1 MSIDHLATIN
11 IERLGEAAKRR
22 DDVQAL
28 RVQTAAPA
36 FLDYPL
42 PQLQEQIRQRVRDV
56 FGDQTLDV
64 RIDLIERAKF
74 QADLTVK
81 VPGLLKK
88 GGPKVFIAEH
98 LPRLVQALSE
108 GEFDGVFSEVTAT
121 GIYANLRLSDAWL
134 IGAVGRVAGFDG
146 VYGTQDALADRAF
159 VVDYSSPN
167 VAKRLHAGHIR
178 STIIGHILS
187 NLYDASGAT
196 VYRVNHINDFG
207 GFGYTLQGYR
217 QFGERF
223 PAGMNENDRLIEIYS
238 IRRALERVAA
248 DGKEAAD
255 WDPAD
260 ASVLE
265 RYLPEVK
272 DLASAQAAAAQ
283 FTTDSDRRF
292 AALEAGDEEEVRL
305 WQDLVAVSLASF
317 DEFYD
322 QLGISFDFVLG
333 ESVYLQAGTEVVER
347 ALRDGT
353 AVIYTQE
360 LADRDLAGL
369 REQADEGTLSAQE
382 YESQARAVAK
392 DVGATVVPLDKG
404 ERYVVRRADGRS
416 IYATRDIGAVAIRSE
431 LFGATDLI
439 YVVGQE
445 QRVHFD
451 RLFRAAVRLG
461 LIKDGVPRT
470 RHVYFGFY
478 VDATSGKKLSS
489 RDSVSNVMRLLAGA
503 FDYFRASLSDRIEG
517 GEDEIAAAARALA
530 VGSLVFNDLKKDLRS
545 AVEID
550 SHDVQKTIT
559 EFERSGG
566 AYVIYAA
573 VRARSI
579 LRRVSDRGLTVEPAG
594 DEPLDDQEALL
605 ALRLLTLPDQIVA
618 AAEESNPSVLVRH
631 MLDIS
636 NIYSSYYSRAHVI
649 SDDVV
654 NGVRY
659 QLTRA
664 TANALT
670 SALAICHIEVPA
682 AI

>member
-1 MSIDHLATIN
+1 MDHLAKIN
-11 IERLGEAAKRR
+11 SERLGEAAGRR

-42 PQLQEQIRQRVRDV
+42 PRLQEQIRQRVRDV

-74 QADLTVK
+74 HADLTVK

-98 LPRLVQALSE
+98 LPRLIQALSE
-108 GEFDGVFSEVTAT
+108 GEFGGVFSDVTAT
-121 GIYANLRLSDAWL
+121 GIYANLKLSDAWL
-134 IGAVGRVAGFDG
+134 IGSVGRVAEFDG
-146 VYGTQDALADRAF
+146 VYGTQNALADRAF

-217 QFGERF
+217 QFAEQF
-223 PAGMNENDRLIEIYS
+223 PAGMNENDRLIEVYQ

-248 DGKEAAD
+248 SGQDAAD

-283 FTTDSDRRF
+283 FTADSDRRF
-292 AALEAGDEEEVRL
+292 AALEAGDSEEVRL
-305 WQDLVAVSLASF
+305 WQDLVTVSLASF

-333 ESVYLQAGTEVVER
+333 ESLYLQAGTEVVDR
-347 ALRDGT
+347 ALADGT
-353 AVIYTQE
+353 AVVYTQE
-360 LADRDLAGL
+360 LADRDLAAL
-369 REQADEGTLSAQE
+369 RTRLDAGEMSAQE
-382 YESQARAVAK
+382 HESAARAIAK

-404 ERYVVRRADGRS
+404 ERYVVVRADGRS
-416 IYATRDIGAVAIRSE
+416 IYATRDIGAVQIRTD
-431 LFGATDLI
+431 LFKATDLV

-451 RLFRAAVRLG
+451 RLFRAAGRIG
-461 LIKDGVPRT
+461 LIENGLPRT
-470 RHVYFGFY
+470 LHVYFGFY
-478 VDATSGKKLSS
+478 VDATSG
-489 RDSVSNVMRLLAGA
+489 
-503 FDYFRASLSDRIEG
+503 
-517 GEDEIAAAARALA
+517 
-530 VGSLVFNDLKKDLRS
+530 
-545 AVEID
+545 
-550 SHDVQKTIT
+550 
-559 EFERSGG
+559 
-566 AYVIYAA
+566 
-573 VRARSI
+573 
-579 LRRVSDRGLTVEPAG
+579 
-594 DEPLDDQEALL
+594 
-605 ALRLLTLPDQIVA
+605 
-618 AAEESNPSVLVRH
+618 
-631 MLDIS
+631 
-636 NIYSSYYSRAHVI
+636 
-649 SDDVV
+649 
-654 NGVRY
+654 
-659 QLTRA
+659 
-664 TANALT
+664 
-670 SALAICHIEVPA
+670 
-682 AI
+682 